1 MKFMYEP
8 AEVKEVDLHHLVTVS
23 ADQGVQE
30 MPPWV
35 SCADAPIVG
44 NLSWLGISEETAC
57 GRDYLRYPPA
67 TAENTVAN
75 GSFEFFDPTR
85 LNRLTP

>member
-44 NLSWLGISEETAC
+44 NLSWLGDIRGDC
-57 GRDYLRYPPA
+57 LGRDYLRYPLT

-75 GSFEFFDPTR
+75 GSFEF
-85 LNRLTP
+85 LTPRAC